1 LSGAERDDRKVQ
13 LGCGTLII
21 IALIVMVFSG
31 SRDNRQLRREL
42 DEMRKQL
49 DRIEKKLDS
58 GSAELPAR

>member
-1 LSGAERDDRKVQ
+1 
-13 LGCGTLII
+13 
-21 IALIVMVFSG
+21 MVFSG